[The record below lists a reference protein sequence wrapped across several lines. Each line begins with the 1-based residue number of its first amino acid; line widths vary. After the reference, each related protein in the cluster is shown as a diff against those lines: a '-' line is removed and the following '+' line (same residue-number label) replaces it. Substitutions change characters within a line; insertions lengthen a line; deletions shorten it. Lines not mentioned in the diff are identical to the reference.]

1 MKRNYFYVC
10 ITLCFCLFAA
20 CNSSDELEI
29 KTSQPAVNVSELLT
43 QAKPLFQQR
52 EDVAKLREAI
62 KILARGR
69 SGEQRD
75 FELEST
81 FAKYSYFLAKYSADE
96 KEAEK
101 SLKDGIAAGKIALR
115 LQPEKA
121 DGHFWYGTNLGEQ
134 ARRSPITVGIGSV
147 SEIKSLMNKVIE
159 IQPNFEGGSA
169 FDVLGQIEL
178 ATRMTGGSAEKA
190 VEYFEKGLSQDKT
203 NYYLNL
209 HLVEAY
215 LAVKKD
221 DAAKKQLDLVLKM
234 PTTPN
239 FKAEFVD
246 IMKQAKKLQE
256 TRF

>member
-1 MKRNYFYVC
+1 MKRNYFYVY
-10 ITLCFCLFAA
+10 ITLVFCLFVA
-20 CNSSDELEI
+20 CDSSDELEI
-29 KTSQPAVNVSELLT
+29 KTAKPAVNVTELLT
-43 QAKPLFQQR
+43 KAQPLFRQR
-52 EDVAKLREAI
+52 EDLKKLREAV
-62 KILARGR
+62 KTLSNGR
-69 SGEQRD
+69 SGEQRN

-81 FAKYSYFLAKYSADE
+81 FAKYSYFLAKYSDDE

-101 SLKDGIAAGKIALR
+101 SLKDGIVAAQIALR
-115 LQPEKA
+115 LQPDKP
-121 DGHFWYGTNLGEQ
+121 DGHFWYGANLGEQ
-134 ARRSPITVGIGSV
+134 ARRSPITVGISSV
-147 SEIKSLMNKVIE
+147 GEIKNLMNKVIE
-159 IQPNFEGGSA
+159 IQPNYEGGSA

-190 VEYFEKGLSQDKT
+190 VEYFENGLSQDKT

-234 PTTPN
+234 PTTPD